1 MKKGV
6 TVSKH
11 TDGYQVIVV
20 AAHAR
25 GKWKATVEVA
35 KTRSEVRD
43 AITRAYD
50 RAAAARAGSMH
61 QGEPD

>member
-20 AAHAR
+20 AAHGR
-25 GKWKATVEVA
+25 GKWKASVEVA

-43 AITRAYD
+43 VITRAYD
-50 RAAAARAGSMH
+50 RAEAARSGTS
-61 QGEPD
+61 